1 MYPTYMGSYM
11 LTTLDAGLQRTDN
24 NMEFTT
30 WPQVPMIN
38 QKNYYT
44 EFLKRDDQAL
54 AVRLQ
59 QEAHLNAR
67 KKAAVDI
74 DRARAQAAHDGIPFA
89 EADPDLDDDVVMDDV
104 LGDNYGSKTIVIHV
118 GSQNMRI
125 GLATDALPKTIPM
138 VIAKKADRSE
148 AEDGEPRPKRIKL
161 DASAP
166 SEEWFG
172 DEFAKEYNAMAQDYK
187 VSRRANKRRVLP
199 NSRELVTKWNSTT
212 PPETIPEHSD
222 PMRIDWTELPA
233 NPKAAPDCIVGAAAL
248 RIPEQSRPRYRLHW
262 PIRHGWLNEKDYQNR
277 SVLEGDFFLIIEQSI
292 KTELEIPH
300 KKDWTQ
306 YSCVFIVPDLY
317 EKVMVG
323 KVLEQLIRNFGF
335 QRVCF
340 LQESTAA
347 TFGAGFGTACIV
359 DIGAQKTSIS
369 CVEDGMVME
378 ESRINLK
385 MGGYDVTE
393 TFAKMMLFD
402 RFNYSD
408 FNLMRRYDFLL
419 AEELKERFTT
429 MSDENVSVQLFDFHV
444 RAFGQKT
451 RKYSSK
457 IYDEG
462 TLTPMGYFRPAIF
475 DHADKLDGRRSIIP
489 RSVDLYNGHPND
501 PLSKA
506 QMAVVLYV
514 KDAIP
519 SAVLAPPAQTTQPL
533 STTLIPTPNKP
544 RPLPL
549 PSHLN
554 PDPENTPRSSPA
566 ASPAP
571 DDPGTPHPPTA
582 DDTNPDDPPEPKSAA
597 PDTALVDRTVPVMPL
612 DTAILTSIHHAT
624 LPPTHSETERRRRDL
639 LGGIILVG
647 GGAKTPYLAS
657 FLETR
662 LRAVMAQYPKE
673 ILVAMPP
680 REMDPAVLVWKGGS
694 IFGKLRM
701 TNDSWIGGEEYDR
714 LGSRILGYKCIWHW

>member
-1 MYPTYMGSYM
+1 MVGKKSGRA
-11 LTTLDAGLQRTDN
+11 LFKEEGLQRTDN

-148 AEDGEPRPKRIKL
+148 AEDGEPRPKRIRL
-161 DASAP
+161 DASLP

-212 PPETIPEHSD
+212 PPEAIPEHSD
-222 PMRIDWTELPA
+222 PMRIDWTEMPA
-233 NPKAAPDCIVGAAAL
+233 NPKAAPNFIVGAAAL

-292 KTELEIPH
+292 KTELEIPR

-408 FNLMRRYDFLL
+408 FNLMRRHDFLL

-462 TLTPMGYFRPAIF
+462 TLAPMGYFRPAIF
-475 DHADKLDGRRSIIP
+475 DHADKLNGRRSIVP

-514 KDAIP
+514 EKSIP
-519 SAVLAPPAQTTQPL
+519 SAVLAAPTQSANPL

-554 PDPENTPRSSPA
+554 PDPESTPRSSPA
-566 ASPAP
+566 GSPAP

-582 DDTNPDDPPEPKSAA
+582 DDPNPDDPPEPKSAA
-597 PDTALVDRTVPVMPL
+597 PDTALIDRTVPLMPL

-647 GGAKTPYLAS
+647 GGAKTPHLAS
-657 FLETR
+657 FLEAR
-662 LRAVMAQYPKE
+662 LRGLMAQYPRE

>member
-1 MYPTYMGSYM
+1 MVGKKSGRA
-11 LTTLDAGLQRTDN
+11 LFKEEGLQRTDN

-54 AVRLQ
+54 AVRSQ

-187 VSRRANKRRVLP
+187 ISRRANKRRVLP

-212 PPETIPEHSD
+212 PPETIHEHSD

-233 NPKAAPDCIVGAAAL
+233 TPKAAPDYIVGAAAL

-335 QRVCF
+335 QRACF

-408 FNLMRRYDFLL
+408 FNLMRRHDFLL

-451 RKYSSK
+451 RKYNSK

-462 TLTPMGYFRPAIF
+462 TLAPMGYFRPAIF

-514 KDAIP
+514 KEAIP
-519 SAVLAPPAQTTQPL
+519 SAALAPPASATHPL
-533 STTLIPTPNKP
+533 PTTLTPTPNKP

-554 PDPENTPRSSPA
+554 ADQENTPRSSPA

-571 DDPGTPHPPTA
+571 DDPGTPHLPTA

-597 PDTALVDRTVPVMPL
+597 PDTALIDRTVPVMPL

-647 GGAKTPYLAS
+647 GGAKTPHLAS
-657 FLETR
+657 YLEAR

>member
-1 MYPTYMGSYM
+1 LFAVVEHP
-11 LTTLDAGLQRTDN
+11 LTR
-24 NMEFTT
+24 
-30 WPQVPMIN
+30 
-38 QKNYYT
+38 
-44 EFLKRDDQAL
+44 
-54 AVRLQ
+54 Q
-59 QEAHLNAR
+59 Q
-67 KKAAVDI
+67 
-74 DRARAQAAHDGIPFA
+74 
-89 EADPDLDDDVVMDDV
+89 
-104 LGDNYGSKTIVIHV
+104 
-118 GSQNMRI
+118 
-125 GLATDALPKTIPM
+125 
-138 VIAKKADRSE
+138 
-148 AEDGEPRPKRIKL
+148 
-161 DASAP
+161 
-166 SEEWFG
+166 
-172 DEFAKEYNAMAQDYK
+172 FAKEYNAMAQDYK
-187 VSRRANKRRVLP
+187 VSRRAKKRRVLP

-233 NPKAAPDCIVGAAAL
+233 NPKAAPDYIVGAAAL
-248 RIPEQSRPRYRLHW
+248 RIPEQSKPRYRLHW
-262 PIRHGWLNEKDYQNR
+262 PIRHGWLNERDYQNR

-292 KTELEIPH
+292 RTELEIPR

-408 FNLMRRYDFLL
+408 FNLMRRHDFLL

-462 TLTPMGYFRPAIF
+462 TLAPMVRLEHVIN
-475 DHADKLDGRRSIIP
+475 RRSQLTGCRATFDL
-489 RSVDLYNGHPND
+489 RS
-501 PLSKA
+501 S
-506 QMAVVLYV
+506 
-514 KDAIP
+514 
-519 SAVLAPPAQTTQPL
+519 TTQTS
-533 STTLIPTPNKP
+533 STVAA
-544 RPLPL
+544 
-549 PSHLN
+549 
-554 PDPENTPRSSPA
+554 RSS
-566 ASPAP
+566 
-571 DDPGTPHPPTA
+571 H
-582 DDTNPDDPPEPKSAA
+582 
-597 PDTALVDRTVPVMPL
+597 
-612 DTAILTSIHHAT
+612 
-624 LPPTHSETERRRRDL
+624 DL
-639 LGGIILVG
+639 LTYTM
-647 GGAKTPYLAS
+647 ATPT
-657 FLETR
+657 TR
-662 LRAVMAQYPKE
+662 CRKHKWQSSYTSKKPS
-673 ILVAMPP
+673 PP
-680 REMDPAVLVWKGGS
+680 QS
-694 IFGKLRM
+694 
-701 TNDSWIGGEEYDR
+701 
-714 LGSRILGYKCIWHW
+714 